1 MTKTG
6 RSIVLKT
13 GAIGDSIDNLHL
25 SIRNMNCLR
34 NDSIETIE
42 QLDAISDPALLKIP
56 NMGLPS
62 LKALRAEVDRY
73 LNRDPKRDF
82 RRELPG
88 DPAFSRAWKAVEE
101 MGGAAATASK
111 ARADWRC
118 LLGHPMQGPKGVA
131 HILVAL
137 EFFELI
143 KCSDVLGKNDRQ
155 WIEIATVRT
164 KFPQLAPTGLA
175 SR

>member
-1 MTKTG
+1 MTKTV

-13 GAIGDSIDNLHL
+13 VAIGDSIDNLHL

-73 LNRDPKRDF
+73 LNRDPKR
-82 RRELPG
+82 LQ
-88 DPAFSRAWKAVEE
+88 
-101 MGGAAATASK
+101 
-111 ARADWRC
+111 ARAPRRPGIFTSMESRRRNGRSRSHRFESPRRLAMPPRPTNARAERC
-118 LLGHPMQGPKGVA
+118 STHSSRSRILRTDQMQR
-131 HILVAL
+131 
-137 EFFELI
+137 
-143 KCSDVLGKNDRQ
+143 CSG
-155 WIEIATVRT
+155 
-164 KFPQLAPTGLA
+164 
-175 SR
+175 